1 MFSSQFRQIAQS
13 SDAMLR
19 EQFANLRTQIP
30 LMYALMLINAVF
42 LGVATYGEVPR
53 LYSLGLPAALMS
65 GIIIRAGMWIL
76 RNFKE
81 PAPDRIRRY
90 LYSTIIA
97 AAVLSLAF
105 GSWGFLLLETSP
117 PVRSTAIAVYIF
129 VGSISCCYCLQ
140 ALPIAGRLVLLF
152 GAMPVT
158 IRLLVSGD
166 WYLAGIGGTF
176 VLVAGVILRTLAT
189 SNAAFKSALENRVEM
204 SALIAALRRSEE
216 HYRHSVDLNP
226 QIPWISDPT
235 GSLTELSPRFSTLTG
250 LGREQSLGS
259 GWSAAVHPD
268 DLPGVTALWSLAL
281 KTGRGELADTRY
293 RLRRDDGTYGW
304 YRARAWP
311 RLGEDGEIIA
321 WYGNLEDID
330 DQVVTEQA
338 LKENE
343 ERYRLASQAS
353 TDVIWDTYVGSDRI
367 TWSGAIVSMLG
378 YPEAL
383 DGTSREWWL
392 ERIHPDDRE
401 AAGAPR
407 DHLEDPGFTNWSQEF
422 RVRSASGAYLS
433 VRSRG
438 YVVRD
443 EAGRPTRLIGSLQDV
458 TAQKQYENDL
468 RRAAHYDSLTQ
479 LPNRLLFAERLD
491 SALDHARRRRCHV
504 GLVVLDVDR
513 FKTINDGLGHDTGDA
528 MLCEIATRLRRTA
541 PASATVARLG
551 GDEFAIILT
560 GLDSSAAKIE
570 TMEKLLQDVSGAMFH
585 AGRQIEVSLS
595 AGVAVAFS
603 DGSTAEELHKSAD
616 LALYA
621 AKRESPGG
629 VRGFRREMRD
639 AAEREKLMLSD
650 ARAALQGDQI
660 VPFYQPKICLRTGS
674 ILGFEALMRW
684 HHHENGLL
692 PPAAIG
698 AAFEDPGISAQITD
712 RMLDRA
718 IRDMLDWRERGLAFG
733 RIAIN
738 GSSEDFRRG
747 DFADRILGRL
757 HRAALPPSIIELEV
771 TESVFLG
778 QLASNVSAAL
788 DALSAAGVTIALD
801 DFGTGYASLTH
812 LKQFPVDTIKIDQSF
827 VSRLG
832 AVESEDA
839 AIVGAVIDLARSLAI
854 TTVAEGI
861 ETHAQA
867 AHLVIMGC
875 DVGQGFLFGRPMAAA
890 QVIEAISGWDPEAT
904 LALCGSDDWAP
915 ALRRGLVDRFS

>member
-1 MFSSQFRQIAQS
+1 
-13 SDAMLR
+13 MLR

-42 LGVATYGEVPR
+42 LGAATYGEVPH
-53 LYSLGLPAALMS
+53 LYSLGLPAALLA
-65 GIIIRAGMWIL
+65 GILIRAGVWIS
-76 RNFKE
+76 RNFKDPE
-81 PAPDRIRRY
+81 PEQIRRY
-90 LYSTIIA
+90 LYGTIAA

-105 GSWGFLLLETSP
+105 GSWGFLLLETAP
-117 PVRSTAIAVYIF
+117 PIRSTAIAVYIF

-166 WYLAGIGGTF
+166 WYLTGIGGTF
-176 VLVAGVILRTLAT
+176 VLVAGVILRTLANST
-189 SNAAFKSALENRVEM
+189 ASFKAALDNRAEM
-204 SALIAALRRSEE
+204 SALIAALRRSEQ
-216 HYRHSVDLNP
+216 HYRYSVDLNP
-226 QIPWISDPT
+226 QIPWISDRS
-235 GSLTELSPRFSTLTG
+235 GSLTELSPRFSALTG
-250 LGREQSLGS
+250 LAAEDSLDA
-259 GWSAAVHPD
+259 GWTAAVHPD
-268 DLPGVTALWSLAL
+268 DLPGVRALWSLAL
-281 KTGRGELADTRY
+281 ETGRGDLADTRY
-293 RLRRDDGTYGW
+293 RLRRADGTYSW

-311 RLGEDGEIIA
+311 RIDEDGRIIA

-330 DQVVTEQA
+330 DQVVAEQT
-338 LKENE
+338 LKANE

-353 TDVIWDTYVGSDRI
+353 TDVIWDTYVGSDLI

-383 DGTSREWWL
+383 KGTSRKWWSD
-392 ERIHPDDRE
+392 RIHPDDRST
-401 AAGAPR
+401 AGAPR
-407 DHLEDPGFTNWSQEF
+407 ANLDDPGFTNWTQEF
-422 RVRSASGAYLS
+422 RVRSASGAYLN

-443 EAGRPTRLIGSLQDV
+443 EAGRATRLIGSLQDV

-491 SALDHARRRRCHV
+491 NALDHARRKRRHV

-560 GLDSSAAKIE
+560 GLNGSAAKIE
-570 TMEKLLQDVSGAMFH
+570 TMEKLLEDVSGAMFY

-603 DGSTAEELHKSAD
+603 DGDTAEELHKSAD

-621 AKRESPGG
+621 AKRESPGS

-639 AAEREKLMLSD
+639 EAEREKQMLSD
-650 ARAALQGDQI
+650 ARAALHGDQI

-674 ILGFEALMRW
+674 ILGFEALLRW
-684 HHHENGLL
+684 HHHEQGLL

-718 IRDMLDWRERGLAFG
+718 IRDMLGWRDRGLGFG

-747 DFADRILGRL
+747 DFADRILNRL
-757 HRAALPPSIIELEV
+757 HRAGLPPSIIELEV

-788 DALSAAGVTIALD
+788 DTLSAAGVTIALD

-832 AVESEDA
+832 VVESEDA
-839 AIVGAVIDLARSLAI
+839 AIVGAVIDLARSLEI

-875 DVGQGFLFGRPMAAA
+875 DVGQGFLFGRPMAAG
-890 QVIEAISGWDPEAT
+890 QVTEAISGWDHEAT
-904 LALCGSDDWAP
+904 LALCGSDDWAA
-915 ALRRGLVDRFS
+915 ALRRGHVDRYS